1 MDAAKRLGLIAVAV
15 LASSL
20 AQARVWDEHAKQLL
34 LRSLQHAYNVNVR
47 AIVVQ
52 FCSES
57 GTFQQIKVEQTKSGK
72 SRYTVI
78 APLRDQG
85 VESVDDGMK
94 AVTYL
99 PDNKLVL
106 VQASTRN
113 GYQDATDRL
122 ALAEKNY
129 KLSWENSPKIA
140 GRKTVCVVATP
151 KRGPLEERRFYIDS
165 ETAYLLRSET
175 VTKDGGRSVKYDTRC
190 VSYPEEMIEPG
201 IQMRELG
208 ASTIKYERQITIS
221 KNHSAA
227 SQVGFEPIVP
237 TQLPYGF
244 TVSGCQVTKSD
255 HWQAVVVR
263 VSDGIVRGAVYQWKP
278 DSDDGDQGSSPDRSS
293 LMAHG
298 IRLLLVADIPKSARE
313 RILQAFATSGDRAM
327 LTGTK
332 SVDMELNRCGAL
344 FNNGVGLRS
353 YSYVAPT
360 SSY

>member
-1 MDAAKRLGLIAVAV
+1 MDAAKRFGLIAIAA
-15 LASSL
+15 LATSV

-57 GTFQQIKVEQTKSGK
+57 GTFQQIKVEQSKNGK
-72 SRYTVI
+72 SRYTII

-113 GYQDATDRL
+113 GYQDAKDRL
-122 ALAEKNY
+122 ALAEQNY

-151 KRGPLEERRFYIDS
+151 KKGPLEERRFYIDS

-175 VTKDGGRSVKYDTRC
+175 VGKDGNHSVKYDTRC
-190 VSYPEEMIEPG
+190 VSYPDDMVEPG
-201 IQMRELG
+201 IQINELG
-208 ASTIKYERQITIS
+208 ANTVRYERQMNIS
-221 KNHSAA
+221 RAHSGV
-227 SQVGFEPIVP
+227 SQVGFEPLVP
-237 TQLPYGF
+237 SQLPYGF
-244 TVSGCQVTKSD
+244 TVNACQVTKSD

-263 VSDGIVRGAVYQWKP
+263 VSDGLVRGAVYQWKP
-278 DSDDGDQGSSPDRSS
+278 DSDDGDQGSAPDRSS

-298 IRLLLVADIPKSARE
+298 IRLLMVADIPKNARE
-313 RILQAFATSGDRAM
+313 RILQAFAASGDHAM
-327 LTGTK
+327 LTGVK
-332 SVDMELNRCGAL
+332 SDDMELNRCGPL

-360 SSY
+360 STY